1 MKKSFYFTLMG
12 LLLSVGAMAHQ
23 PTTAAAYITTWK
35 DEAVFQMAMYKIPA
49 SITLAQGMLE
59 SGNGTSR
66 LATQANNHFGI
77 KCHSDWSGKKI
88 YEDDET
94 RNECFRHY
102 NDARES
108 FADHSLFLQKPRYKP
123 LFELK
128 PNDYEGWAFGLKECG
143 YATNPKYPQLL
154 IKLIKEHNLTAYDEI
169 GMRYIRNGELP
180 EYNGATPPL
189 ANTTPEKKTQNATPK
204 KASDIPSVISIG
216 NGRIVNPGPNNIPS
230 VVAGKDDSIESIARD
245 FDLNPAF
252 IRAFNDFEKNH
263 RIKEGDLV
271 FIKPKRNH
279 GAEKSYKVKPGD
291 TMWGISQKTGVKL
304 RKLRKFNHFTP
315 GVEPEVG
322 TVLRLHRKW
331 K

>member
-1 MKKSFYFTLMG
+1 MKKSLCFTLLG
-12 LLLSVGAMAHQ
+12 LLTAGIALAHQ
-23 PTTAAAYITTWK
+23 PTTAATYITTWK

-59 SGNGTSR
+59 SGNGNSR

-102 NDARES
+102 NDASES
-108 FADHSLFLQKPRYKP
+108 FADHSVFLQKARYKP

-128 PNDYEGWAFGLKECG
+128 PDDYEGWAHGLKECG

-154 IKLIKEHNLTAYDEI
+154 IKLIKEHGLAEYDEI
-169 GMRYIRNGELP
+169 GMRYIRSGELP
-180 EYNGATPPL
+180 KHNSAPMAT
-189 ANTTPEKKTQNATPK
+189 ANTAPAKKSADVPAEIT
-204 KASDIPSVISIG
+204 IG
-216 NGRIVNPGPNNIPS
+216 NGRKVNPGPNNIPC
-230 VVAGKDDSIESIARD
+230 VVAGKDDTIERIAQD

-252 IRAFNDFEKNH
+252 IRSFNDFEKNH
-263 RIKEGDLV
+263 RIEEGDVV
-271 FIKPKRNH
+271 FVKPKRGH
-279 GAEKSYKVKPGD
+279 CSDKTYKVKSGD
-291 TMWGISQKTGVKL
+291 TMWAISQKTGIKL
-304 RKLRKFNHFTP
+304 RKLRKFNHFTT
-315 GVEPEVG
+315 GVEPEIG
-322 TVLRLHRKW
+322 TVLRLQRKW